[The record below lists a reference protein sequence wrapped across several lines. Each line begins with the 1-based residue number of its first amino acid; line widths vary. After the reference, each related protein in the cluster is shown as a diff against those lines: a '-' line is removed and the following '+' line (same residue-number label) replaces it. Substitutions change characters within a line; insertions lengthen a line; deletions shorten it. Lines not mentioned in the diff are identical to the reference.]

1 MSRKK
6 YDFSGWATRNDIR
19 CADGLTIR
27 QDAFADCDGMTVPLV
42 YMHDHKDPENVL
54 GHAMLENREDGVYCY
69 GSFNNTEKGEMAK
82 ALVAHGDI
90 TSLSIFANQL
100 VKRGKDVLHGAI
112 REVSLVLAGANPGA
126 TIDFPIL
133 QHSDGS
139 YEDVEDEAIISYKQ
153 PLKMSEYLAHYF
165 DEDELY
171 HDDDDDEDDEDYDE
185 EDYDDDDEEEE
196 DEEEDMNEA
205 TVGEFMD
212 TLDEEQQEIVN
223 GMLEAAYEQG
233 AQDVL
238 EEGEDEDE
246 YDEEEY
252 DEDEEDDEDED
263 DEVAQYYMNGG
274 NTLMHNNIFE
284 GYDDYDVLQ
293 HGMDEDTANSIL
305 SESIENGQSMK
316 ATSLAHG
323 IEDIDWLF
331 PEAKM
336 ASPTPEWIKRDMG
349 WVQGVLNG
357 VHHTPYSRIKSR
369 FADIREDEARAR
381 GYIKDN
387 YKKEEVFSL
396 LKRTTT
402 PQTIYKKQ
410 KLDRDDII
418 DITDFDVVAWIKAEM
433 RVMLDEEIARAIMI
447 GDGRL
452 NSSEDKIKEEHVRPI
467 WKDDPLYSVK
477 VKVTYGAGATDNDKA
492 QANIKALI
500 KNRKLYK
507 GSGNPKF
514 YTTEDVLADMLLIT
528 DTTGRFIYDSVQ
540 NLANK
545 LRVSEIVTVPVFDN
559 QTRVDDGTT
568 LQLLGIMVNLADYN
582 VGADKG
588 GAINMFDDFDIDYN
602 KEVYLIETRISGA
615 LTVPFSALVLECEA
629 SNG

>member
-1 MSRKK
+1 MGIKSN
-6 YDFSGWATRNDIR
+6 YDFSGWATRNDIE

-27 QDAFADCDGMTVPLV
+27 QDAFKDCDGKEVPLV
-42 YMHDHKDPENVL
+42 YMHDHDSIDNVL
-54 GHAMLENREDGVYCY
+54 GHALLENRNNGVYCY
-69 GSFNNTEKGEMAK
+69 GKFNEDTDQGLKAK
-82 ALVAHGDI
+82 ALVANGDL
-90 TSLSIFANQL
+90 TSLSIYANQL
-100 VKRGKDVLHGAI
+100 VKRGSDVLHGAI

-126 TIDFPIL
+126 TIDFPVL

-139 YEDVEDEAIISYKQ
+139 YEDVEDEAIISFKQ
-153 PLKMSEYLAHYF
+153 PFALSDECAHFLDDEEDEYLEHA
-165 DEDELY
+165 
-171 HDDDDDEDDEDYDE
+171 EDDEEADAGDE
-185 EDYDDDDEEEE
+185 T
-196 DEEEDMNEA
+196 
-205 TVGEFMD
+205 TVQDVMD
-212 TLDEEQQEIVN
+212 TLNEDQQKLFEGMMALAYDQGYEDASGEGSDE
-223 GMLEAAYEQG
+223 
-233 AQDVL
+233 
-238 EEGEDEDE
+238 EDEDE
-246 YDEEEY
+246 VEQSDFNNEGETIMHKNVFEK
-252 DEDEEDDEDED
+252 ED
-263 DEVAQYYMNGG
+263 
-274 NTLMHNNIFE
+274 NTI
-284 GYDDYDVLQ
+284 LQ
-293 HGMDEDTANSIL
+293 HGMDVETASAIL
-305 SESIENGQSMK
+305 NDAKNNGQSLK
-316 ATSLAHG
+316 ATSLAHS

-331 PEAKM
+331 PEAKT
-336 ASPTPEWIKRDMG
+336 ASPTPEWIKRDTG

-381 GYIKDN
+381 GYIKDE
-387 YKKEEVFSL
+387 YKKEETFSL

-433 RVMLDEEIARAIMI
+433 RMMLDEEIARAIMI

-452 NSSEDKIKEEHVRPI
+452 ASSEDKIKEENIRPI
-467 WKDDPLYSVK
+467 WKDDDLYSVK
-477 VKVTYGAGATDNDKA
+477 VKVTYAAGADDNAKA

-528 DTTGRFIYDSVQ
+528 DTTGRFIYESVQ

-545 LRVSEIVTVPVFDN
+545 LRVTEIVTVPVFDN
-559 QTRVDDGTT
+559 QTRQSGGKTYA
-568 LQLLGIMVNLADYN
+568 LLGIMVNLADYN

-615 LTVPFSALVLECEA
+615 LTVPFSALVLETEV

>member
-1 MSRKK
+1 MSRKNF
-6 YDFSGWATRNDIR
+6 DFSGWATRNDIK

-27 QDAFADCDGMTVPLV
+27 QDAFADCDGAKVPLV

-54 GHAMLENREDGVYCY
+54 GHAILENREDGVYCY

-100 VKRGKDVLHGAI
+100 VKKGSDVLHGAI

-126 TIDFPIL
+126 TIDFPVL

-153 PLKMSEYLAHYF
+153 PLSMSEELAHYF
-165 DEDELY
+165 DDEETLY
-171 HDDDDDEDDEDYDE
+171 HDDVEDEDD
-185 EDYDDDDEEEE
+185 
-196 DEEEDMNEA
+196 
-205 TVGEFMD
+205 
-212 TLDEEQQEIVN
+212 
-223 GMLEAAYEQG
+223 
-233 AQDVL
+233 
-238 EEGEDEDE
+238 
-246 YDEEEY
+246 EY
-252 DEDEEDDEDED
+252 DEDEEYDEDVEDEEDEDEEGDED
-263 DEVAQYYMNGG
+263 DPTVEEVIDTMDEDQQEVLDNMMQLAYEQGVQDASGGEIEQSYMYEGG
-274 NTLMHNNIFE
+274 NTIMHKNVFDNDY
-284 GYDDYDVLQ
+284 GYDTLE
-293 HGMDEDTANSIL
+293 HGIDAEEAMSIL
-305 SESIENGQSMK
+305 NDAKENGQSLK
-316 ATSLAHG
+316 ATTLAHS

-336 ASPTPEWIKRDMG
+336 ATATPEWIKRDTG

-381 GYIKDN
+381 GYIKDE
-387 YKKEEVFSL
+387 YKKEETFSL

-410 KLDRDDII
+410 KLDRDDIV

-433 RVMLDEEIARAIMI
+433 RMMLDEEIARAIMI

-452 NSSEDKIKEEHVRPI
+452 NSSEDKIKEEHIRPI
-467 WKDDPLYSVK
+467 WKDDDLYSVK
-477 VKVTYGAGATDNDKA
+477 VKVTYAAGADDNAKA

-528 DTTGRFIYDSVQ
+528 DTTGRFIYESVQ

-545 LRVSEIVTVPVFDN
+545 LRVTEIVTVPVFDN
-559 QTRVDDGTT
+559 QTRQSGGKTYA
-568 LQLLGIMVNLADYN
+568 LLGIMVNLSDYN

-588 GAINMFDDFDIDYN
+588 GAVNMFEDFDIDYN

-615 LTVPFSALVLECEA
+615 LTVPFSALVLETEVT
-629 SNG
+629 NG

>member
-6 YDFSGWATRNDIR
+6 FDFSGWATRNDIK

-27 QDAFADCDGMTVPLV
+27 QDAFADCDGITVPLV

-100 VKRGKDVLHGAI
+100 VKRGTDVLHGAI

-133 QHSDGS
+133 QHSDGT
-139 YEDVEDEAIISYKQ
+139 YEDIENEAIISYKQ
-153 PLKMSEYLAHYF
+153 PLAVSKELMHMYRENFYLNHA
-165 DEDELY
+165 
-171 HDDDDDEDDEDYDE
+171 DDDLDEEYEEDDEDEYEEDEYEDDE
-185 EDYDDDDEEEE
+185 EDDDEEDGEVGELVDSLDEEQAELLDRMMGAAYEQGMKDALEEIEGEDEEE
-196 DEEEDMNEA
+196 DEED
-205 TVGEFMD
+205 
-212 TLDEEQQEIVN
+212 
-223 GMLEAAYEQG
+223 
-233 AQDVL
+233 
-238 EEGEDEDE
+238 
-246 YDEEEY
+246 
-252 DEDEEDDEDED
+252 EDDEED

-284 GYDDYDVLQ
+284 GYDGYDVLQ
-293 HGMDEDTANSIL
+293 HGMDEETADAIL
-305 SESIENGQSMK
+305 HDSIENGQSLK

-331 PEAKM
+331 PDAKM
-336 ASPTPEWIKRDMG
+336 ASPTPDWIKRDTG
-349 WVQGVLNG
+349 WVSGVLNG

-387 YKKEEVFSL
+387 YKKEEVFTL

-452 NSSEDKIKEEHVRPI
+452 ASSEDKIKEEHVRPI
-467 WKDDPLYSVK
+467 WKDDELYSVK

-540 NLANK
+540 QLANK
-545 LRVSEIVTVPVFDN
+545 LRVSDIVTVPVFDN
-559 QTRVDDGTT
+559 QSRVDTT
-568 LQLLGIMVNLADYN
+568 DAKTYDLLGIMVNLNDYN

-615 LTVPFSALVLECEA
+615 LTVPFSALVLETEH

>member
-1 MSRKK
+1 MGIKSN
-6 YDFSGWATRNDIR
+6 YDFSGWATRNDIE

-27 QDAFADCDGMTVPLV
+27 QDAFKDCDGKEVPLV
-42 YMHDHKDPENVL
+42 YMHDHDSIDNVL
-54 GHAMLENREDGVYCY
+54 GHALLENRNNGVYCY
-69 GSFNNTEKGEMAK
+69 GKFNEDTDQGLKAK
-82 ALVAHGDI
+82 ALVANGDL
-90 TSLSIFANQL
+90 TSLSIYANQL
-100 VKRGKDVLHGAI
+100 VKRGSDVLHGAI

-126 TIDFPIL
+126 TIDFPVL

-139 YEDVEDEAIISYKQ
+139 YEDVEDEAIISFKQ
-153 PLKMSEYLAHYF
+153 PFALSDECAHFLDDEEDEYLEHA
-165 DEDELY
+165 
-171 HDDDDDEDDEDYDE
+171 EDDEEADAGDE
-185 EDYDDDDEEEE
+185 T
-196 DEEEDMNEA
+196 
-205 TVGEFMD
+205 TVQDVMD
-212 TLDEEQQEIVN
+212 TLDEDQQKLLE
-223 GMLEAAYEQG
+223 GMMALAYDQG
-233 AQDVL
+233 YEDASG
-238 EEGEDEDE
+238 EGS
-246 YDEEEY
+246 
-252 DEDEEDDEDED
+252 DEEDEVEQSDFNNEGETIMHKNVFEKED
-263 DEVAQYYMNGG
+263 
-274 NTLMHNNIFE
+274 NTT
-284 GYDDYDVLQ
+284 LQ
-293 HGMDEDTANSIL
+293 HGMDVETASAIL
-305 SESIENGQSMK
+305 NDAKNNGQSLK
-316 ATSLAHG
+316 ATSLAHS

-331 PEAKM
+331 PEAKT
-336 ASPTPEWIKRDMG
+336 ASPTPEWIKRDTG

-381 GYIKDN
+381 GYIKDE
-387 YKKEEVFSL
+387 YKKEETFSL

-433 RVMLDEEIARAIMI
+433 RMMLDEEIARAIMI

-452 NSSEDKIKEEHVRPI
+452 NSSEDKIKEENIRPI
-467 WKDDPLYSVK
+467 WKDDDLYSVK
-477 VKVTYGAGATDNDKA
+477 VKVTYAAGADDNAKA

-528 DTTGRFIYDSVQ
+528 DTTGRFIYESVQ

-545 LRVSEIVTVPVFDN
+545 LRVTEIVTVPVFDN
-559 QTRVDDGTT
+559 QTRQSGGKTYA
-568 LQLLGIMVNLADYN
+568 LLGIMVNLADYN

-615 LTVPFSALVLECEA
+615 LTVPFSALVLETEVT
-629 SNG
+629 NG

>member
-6 YDFSGWATRNDIR
+6 YDFSGWATRNDIK

-27 QDAFADCDGMTVPLV
+27 QDAFADCDGVTVPLV

-54 GHAMLENREDGVYCY
+54 GHAFLENREEGVYCY
-69 GSFNNTEKGEMAK
+69 GSFNTTEKGEMAK

-100 VKRGKDVLHGAI
+100 VKKGTDVLHGAI

-126 TIDFPIL
+126 TIDFPVL

-139 YEDVEDEAIISYKQ
+139 YEDVEDEAIIAYRQ
-153 PLKMSEYLAHYF
+153 PLSVSEELSHYF
-165 DEDELY
+165 DEDEEDLY
-171 HDDDDDEDDEDYDE
+171 HDDVE
-185 EDYDDDDEEEE
+185 DEEEE
-196 DEEEDMNEA
+196 GDDEDPAIEDI
-205 TVGEFMD
+205 F
-212 TLDEEQQEIVN
+212 DEEQKEVVDNLMELAYRQGAEDALADAEGEEDVEEPEE
-223 GMLEAAYEQG
+223 GDDEAAQSG
-233 AQDVL
+233 
-238 EEGEDEDE
+238 
-246 YDEEEY
+246 
-252 DEDEEDDEDED
+252 
-263 DEVAQYYMNGG
+263 MNGG
-274 NTLMHNNIFE
+274 DTVMHKNVFE
-284 GYDDYDVLQ
+284 KREDEKVLC
-293 HGMDEDTANSIL
+293 HGMDAETAMAIIT
-305 SESIENGQSMK
+305 ESKDNGQSMK
-316 ATSLAHG
+316 ATSLAHS
-323 IEDIDWLF
+323 IQDIDWLF
-331 PEAKM
+331 PEAKS
-336 ASPTPEWIKRDMG
+336 ASATPDWIKRDTG
-349 WVQGVLNG
+349 WVAGVLNG

-381 GYIKDN
+381 GYIKDE
-387 YKKEEVFSL
+387 YKKEETFSL

-452 NSSEDKIKEEHVRPI
+452 ASSEDKIKEEHVRPI
-467 WKDDPLYSVK
+467 WKDDDLYSVK
-477 VKVTYGAGATDNDKA
+477 VKVTYAAGADDNAKA

-540 NLANK
+540 QLANK
-545 LRVSEIVTVPVFDN
+545 LRVSDIVTVPVFDN
-559 QTRVDDGTT
+559 QTRAVADKTH
-568 LQLLGIMVNLADYN
+568 QLLGIMVNLADYN

-588 GAINMFDDFDIDYN
+588 GAVNMFDDFDIDYN

-615 LTVPFSALVLECEA
+615 LTVPFSALVLECEV

>member
-6 YDFSGWATRNDIR
+6 YDFSGWATRNDIK

-27 QDAFADCDGMTVPLV
+27 QDAFADCDGITVPLV

-54 GHAMLENREDGVYCY
+54 GHASLENRDEGVYCY
-69 GSFNNTEKGEMAK
+69 GSFNSTEKGEMAK

-100 VKRGKDVLHGAI
+100 VKKGSDVLHGAI

-126 TIDFPIL
+126 TIDFPVL

-153 PLKMSEYLAHYF
+153 PLSISNELSHYF
-165 DEDELY
+165 DEDEEDLY
-171 HDDDDDEDDEDYDE
+171 HDD
-185 EDYDDDDEEEE
+185 
-196 DEEEDMNEA
+196 
-205 TVGEFMD
+205 V
-212 TLDEEQQEIVN
+212 
-223 GMLEAAYEQG
+223 
-233 AQDVL
+233 
-238 EEGEDEDE
+238 
-246 YDEEEY
+246 
-252 DEDEEDDEDED
+252 EEDDEDNED
-263 DEVAQYYMNGG
+263 PTVEDIIDSMDEDQQEVLSNMMELAYKQGMEDASSDSGESEDSEDNEVSQSDMNGG
-274 NTLMHNNIFE
+274 DKIMHKNVFDKRE
-284 GYDDYDVLQ
+284 DDVVLQ
-293 HGMDEDTANSIL
+293 HGIDAEEAMNIL
-305 SESIENGQSMK
+305 REAKDNGQSMK
-316 ATSLAHG
+316 ATTLAHS
-323 IEDIDWLF
+323 IQDIDWLF
-331 PEAKM
+331 PEAKS
-336 ASPTPEWIKRDMG
+336 ASATPDWIKRDTG
-349 WVQGVLNG
+349 WVAGVLNG

-381 GYIKDN
+381 GYIKDE
-387 YKKEEVFSL
+387 YKKEETFSL

-452 NSSEDKIKEEHVRPI
+452 ASSEDKIKEEHVRPI
-467 WKDDPLYSVK
+467 WKDDELYSVK
-477 VKVTYGAGATDNDKA
+477 VKVTYAAGADDNAKA

-540 NLANK
+540 QLANK

-559 QTRVDDGTT
+559 QTRQAGGKT
-568 LQLLGIMVNLADYN
+568 LALLGIMVNLADYN

-588 GAINMFDDFDIDYN
+588 GAVNMFDDFDIDYN

-615 LTVPFSALVLECEA
+615 LTVPFSALVLETEV

>member
-6 YDFSGWATRNDIR
+6 YDFSGWATRNDIK

-27 QDAFADCDGMTVPLV
+27 QDAFADCDGTTVPLV

-54 GHAMLENREDGVYCY
+54 GHAILENREDGVYCY
-69 GSFNNTEKGEMAK
+69 GSFNDTEKGEMAK
-82 ALVAHGDI
+82 ELVAHGDI
-90 TSLSIFANQL
+90 TSLSIYANQL
-100 VKRGKDVLHGAI
+100 VKRGTDVLHGAI

-126 TIDFPIL
+126 TIDFPVL

-153 PLKMSEYLAHYF
+153 PLSLSDELNHSFEEASN
-165 DEDELY
+165 EDEIS
-171 HDDDDDEDDEDYDE
+171 HAEENKDEPTVQEVMDTMNENQKTLLEGMMEIAYEKGIEDAGKSYDNKDE
-185 EDYDDDDEEEE
+185 EVSQSDI
-196 DEEEDMNEA
+196 N
-205 TVGEFMD
+205 
-212 TLDEEQQEIVN
+212 
-223 GMLEAAYEQG
+223 
-233 AQDVL
+233 
-238 EEGEDEDE
+238 EEGDKI
-246 YDEEEY
+246 
-252 DEDEEDDEDED
+252 
-263 DEVAQYYMNGG
+263 
-274 NTLMHNNIFE
+274 MHNNVFE
-284 GYDDYDVLQ
+284 KKEDEKILQ
-293 HGMDEDTANSIL
+293 HGMDAETASAIL
-305 SESIENGQSMK
+305 ADAQANGQSLK
-316 ATSLAHG
+316 ATTIAHS
-323 IEDIDWLF
+323 IQDIDWLF
-331 PEAKM
+331 PEAKT
-336 ASPTPEWIKRDMG
+336 ASATPDWIKRDTG
-349 WVQGVLNG
+349 WVSGVLNG

-369 FADIREDEARAR
+369 FADIREDEARAK
-381 GYIKDN
+381 GYIKDE
-387 YKKEEVFSL
+387 YKKEETFTL

-433 RVMLDEEIARAIMI
+433 RMMLDEEIARAIMI

-452 NSSEDKIKEEHVRPI
+452 ASSDDKIKEEHVRPI
-467 WKDDPLYSVK
+467 WKDDELYSVK
-477 VKVTYGAGATDNDKA
+477 VKVTYAAGADDNAKA

-528 DTTGRFIYDSVQ
+528 DTTGRFIYESVQ
-540 NLANK
+540 SLANR

-559 QTRVDDGTT
+559 QVRTEDGHNYA
-568 LQLLGIMVNLADYN
+568 LLGIMVNLADYN

-588 GAINMFDDFDIDYN
+588 GAVNMFDDFDIDYN
-602 KEVYLIETRISGA
+602 KETYLIETRISGA
-615 LTVPFSALVLECEA
+615 LTVPFSALVLECEV

>member
-6 YDFSGWATRNDIR
+6 YDFSGWATRNDIK

-27 QDAFADCDGMTVPLV
+27 QDAFADCDGVTVPLV

-54 GHAMLENREDGVYCY
+54 GHAFLENRDEGVYCY
-69 GSFNNTEKGEMAK
+69 GSFNSTEKGEMCK

-100 VKRGKDVLHGAI
+100 VKKGTDVLHGAI

-126 TIDFPIL
+126 TIDFPVL

-139 YEDVEDEAIISYKQ
+139 FEDVEDEAIIAYKQ
-153 PLKMSEYLAHYF
+153 PLSISEELSHYF
-165 DEDELY
+165 DEDEEDLY
-171 HDDDDDEDDEDYDE
+171 HDDA
-185 EDYDDDDEEEE
+185 EE
-196 DEEEDMNEA
+196 DEES
-205 TVGEFMD
+205 
-212 TLDEEQQEIVN
+212 
-223 GMLEAAYEQG
+223 
-233 AQDVL
+233 
-238 EEGEDEDE
+238 
-246 YDEEEY
+246 
-252 DEDEEDDEDED
+252 EDEEDPTVEEILDSMDEDQQEVVENLMELAYQQGLQDQGANLDEEVEED
-263 DEVAQYYMNGG
+263 EEDSDEEVAQSDMNGG
-274 NTLMHNNIFE
+274 DTIMHKNIFE
-284 GYDDYDVLQ
+284 KREDDVVLQ
-293 HGMDEDTANSIL
+293 HGIDADEAMSIIN
-305 SESIENGQSMK
+305 EARDNGQSMR
-316 ATSLAHG
+316 ATTLAHS
-323 IEDIDWLF
+323 IQDIDWLF
-331 PEAKM
+331 PEAKS
-336 ASPTPEWIKRDMG
+336 ASATPDWIKRDTG
-349 WVQGVLNG
+349 WVSGVLNG

-381 GYIKDN
+381 GYIKDE
-387 YKKEEVFSL
+387 YKKEETFSL

-452 NSSEDKIKEEHVRPI
+452 ASSEDKIKEEHVRPI
-467 WKDDPLYSVK
+467 WKDDELYSVK
-477 VKVTYGAGATDNDKA
+477 VKVTYAAGADDNAKA

-540 NLANK
+540 QLANK

-559 QTRVDDGTT
+559 QTRQSGGKT
-568 LQLLGIMVNLADYN
+568 LALLGIMVNLADYN

-588 GAINMFDDFDIDYN
+588 GAVNMFDDFDIDYN

-615 LTVPFSALVLECEA
+615 LTVPFSALVLETEV

>member
-1 MSRKK
+1 MSSK
-6 YDFSGWATRNDIR
+6 YDFSGWATRNDIK

-27 QDAFADCDGMTVPLV
+27 QDAFADCDGITVPLV

-69 GSFNNTEKGEMAK
+69 GSFNDTEKGEMAK

-90 TSLSIFANQL
+90 TSLSIYANQL
-100 VKRGKDVLHGAI
+100 IKKGTDVLHGAI

-153 PLKMSEYLAHYF
+153 PLSMS
-165 DEDELY
+165 DELSHY
-171 HDDDDDEDDEDYDE
+171 
-185 EDYDDDDEEEE
+185 YDDNEEEVLE
-196 DEEEDMNEA
+196 HSEEENEESNDP
-205 TVGEFMD
+205 TVQEVMD
-212 TLDEEQQEIVN
+212 SLNDDQQELLE
-223 GMLEAAYEQG
+223 GMMTLAYEKGLEDAGVDNKEPEENTEEIEQSNEG
-233 AQDVL
+233 GETIMHKNVFETQENDV
-238 EEGEDEDE
+238 
-246 YDEEEY
+246 
-252 DEDEEDDEDED
+252 
-263 DEVAQYYMNGG
+263 
-274 NTLMHNNIFE
+274 
-284 GYDDYDVLQ
+284 VLC
-293 HGMDEDTANSIL
+293 HGMDVDTANAIIN
-305 SESIENGQSMK
+305 ESRDNGQSMK
-316 ATSLAHG
+316 ATSLAHS
-323 IEDIDWLF
+323 IDQIDWLF
-331 PEAKM
+331 PEAKS
-336 ASPTPEWIKRDMG
+336 ASATPEFIKRDTG
-349 WVQGVLNG
+349 WVAGVLNG
-357 VHHTPYSRIKSR
+357 VHHTPYSRIKSH

-381 GYIKDN
+381 GYIKDE

-396 LKRTTT
+396 LKRTTS

-418 DITDFDVVAWIKAEM
+418 DITDFDVVAWIKSEM
-433 RVMLDEEIARAIMI
+433 RMMLDEEIARAIMI

-452 NSSEDKIKEEHVRPI
+452 ASSEDKINEQHVRPI
-467 WKDDPLYSVK
+467 WKDDDLYSVK
-477 VKVTYGAGATDNDKA
+477 VKVTYAVGADDNAKA

-507 GSGNPKF
+507 GSGSPKF

-528 DTTGRFIYDSVQ
+528 DTTGRFIYESVQ

-559 QTRVDDGTT
+559 QTRQADGKT

-588 GAINMFDDFDIDYN
+588 GAVNMFDDFDIDYN

-615 LTVPFSALVLECEA
+615 LTVPFSALVLETEV

>member
-1 MSRKK
+1 MSRKNF
-6 YDFSGWATRNDIR
+6 DFSGWATRNDIE

-27 QDAFADCDGMTVPLV
+27 QDAFADCDGIKVPLV

-54 GHAMLENREDGVYCY
+54 GHAILENREDGVYCY
-69 GSFNNTEKGEMAK
+69 GSFNDTEKGQMAK

-126 TIDFPIL
+126 TIDFPVL

-139 YEDVEDEAIISYKQ
+139 YEDIEDEAIISYKQ
-153 PLKMSEYLAHYF
+153 PLSMSEELAHYF
-165 DEDELY
+165 DDEEELY
-171 HDDDDDEDDEDYDE
+171 HDDADGESE
-185 EDYDDDDEEEE
+185 EVE
-196 DEEEDMNEA
+196 DEEPEEEVEDEESEEDGES
-205 TVGEFMD
+205 TVDEVIDSM
-212 TLDEEQQEIVN
+212 TEEQQQVVSDLMDLAYQQGIQ
-223 GMLEAAYEQG
+223 EASG
-233 AQDVL
+233 
-238 EEGEDEDE
+238 EEVKQSYMNEGGDTIMHKNVFEK
-246 YDEEEY
+246 Y
-252 DEDEEDDEDED
+252 EDDK
-263 DEVAQYYMNGG
+263 
-274 NTLMHNNIFE
+274 
-284 GYDDYDVLQ
+284 VLQ
-293 HGMDEDTANSIL
+293 HGIDAEEATNIL
-305 SESIENGQSMK
+305 SEAKNNGQSLK
-316 ATSLAHG
+316 ATSLAHS

-331 PEAKM
+331 PEAKT
-336 ASPTPEWIKRDMG
+336 ASPTPEWIKRDTG
-349 WVQGVLNG
+349 WVSGVLNG

-381 GYIKDN
+381 GYIKDE
-387 YKKEEVFSL
+387 YKKEETFSL

-433 RVMLDEEIARAIMI
+433 RMMLDEEIARAIMI

-452 NSSEDKIKEEHVRPI
+452 ASSEDKIKEENIRPI
-467 WKDDPLYSVK
+467 WKDDELYSVK
-477 VKVTYGAGATDNDKA
+477 VKVTYAAGADDNAKA

-528 DTTGRFIYDSVQ
+528 DTTGRFIYESVQ

-559 QTRVDDGTT
+559 QTRQADGKTYA
-568 LQLLGIMVNLADYN
+568 LLGIMVNLADYN

-615 LTVPFSALVLECEA
+615 LTVPFSALVLETEVA
-629 SNG
+629 NG

>member
-1 MSRKK
+1 M
-6 YDFSGWATRNDIR
+6 
-19 CADGLTIR
+19 
-27 QDAFADCDGMTVPLV
+27 
-42 YMHDHKDPENVL
+42 
-54 GHAMLENREDGVYCY
+54 YCY
-69 GSFNNTEKGEMAK
+69 GSFNDTEKGEMAK

-100 VKRGKDVLHGAI
+100 VKKGTDVLHGAI

-126 TIDFPIL
+126 TIDFPVL

-139 YEDVEDEAIISYKQ
+139 FEDVEDEAIIAYRQ
-153 PLKMSEYLAHYF
+153 PLSVSDELAHYI
-165 DEDELY
+165 DEADDELS
-171 HDDDDDEDDEDYDE
+171 HDDSTDKESEKDSNEPTVKEVMDTLNEDQKTLLEGMMEIAYE
-185 EDYDDDDEEEE
+185 EGKKSNLKE
-196 DEEEDMNEA
+196 DEENKENKENE
-205 TVGEFMD
+205 
-212 TLDEEQQEIVN
+212 
-223 GMLEAAYEQG
+223 
-233 AQDVL
+233 
-238 EEGEDEDE
+238 
-246 YDEEEY
+246 
-252 DEDEEDDEDED
+252 
-263 DEVAQYYMNGG
+263 EVKQSDNMNGG
-274 NTLMHNNIFE
+274 DTVMHKNVFE
-284 GYDDYDVLQ
+284 NKEDDKVLC
-293 HGMDEDTANSIL
+293 HGMDSETAMAIIN
-305 SESIENGQSMK
+305 ESKDNGQSMR
-316 ATSLAHG
+316 ATSLAHS
-323 IEDIDWLF
+323 IQDIDWLF
-331 PEAKM
+331 PEAKS
-336 ASPTPEWIKRDMG
+336 ASATPDWIKRDTG
-349 WVQGVLNG
+349 WVAGVLNG

-381 GYIKDN
+381 GYIKDE
-387 YKKEEVFSL
+387 YKKEETFSL

-452 NSSEDKIKEEHVRPI
+452 ASSEDKIKEEHVRPI
-467 WKDDPLYSVK
+467 WKDDDLYSVK
-477 VKVTYGAGATDNDKA
+477 VKVTYAAGADDNAKA

-540 NLANK
+540 QLANK
-545 LRVSEIVTVPVFDN
+545 LRVSDIVTVPVFDN
-559 QTRVDDGTT
+559 QTRAVADKTH
-568 LQLLGIMVNLADYN
+568 QLLGIMVNLADYN

-588 GAINMFDDFDIDYN
+588 GAVNMFDDFDIDYN

-615 LTVPFSALVLECEA
+615 LTVPFSALVLECEV

>member
-1 MSRKK
+1 MSRKNF
-6 YDFSGWATRNDIR
+6 DFSGWATRNDIE

-27 QDAFADCDGMTVPLV
+27 QDAFADCDGIKVPLV

-54 GHAMLENREDGVYCY
+54 GHAILENREDGVYCY
-69 GSFNNTEKGEMAK
+69 GSFNDTEKGQMAK

-126 TIDFPIL
+126 TIDFPVL

-139 YEDVEDEAIISYKQ
+139 YEDIEDEAIISYKQ
-153 PLKMSEYLAHYF
+153 PLSMSDELAHYF
-165 DEDELY
+165 DDEEELY
-171 HDDDDDEDDEDYDE
+171 HDDVDE
-185 EDYDDDDEEEE
+185 ESEEVE
-196 DEEEDMNEA
+196 DEEPEEE
-205 TVGEFMD
+205 VE
-212 TLDEEQQEIVN
+212 DEES
-223 GMLEAAYEQG
+223 
-233 AQDVL
+233 
-238 EEGEDEDE
+238 
-246 YDEEEY
+246 
-252 DEDEEDDEDED
+252 EEDDEVTVDDVIDSMTEEQQQVVSDLMDLAYQQGIQEASGEEVKQSYMNEGGDTIMHKNVFEKYED
-263 DEVAQYYMNGG
+263 DK
-274 NTLMHNNIFE
+274 
-284 GYDDYDVLQ
+284 VLQ
-293 HGMDEDTANSIL
+293 HGIDVEEATNIL
-305 SESIENGQSMK
+305 SEAKNNGQSLK
-316 ATSLAHG
+316 ATSLAHS

-336 ASPTPEWIKRDMG
+336 ASPTPEWIKRDTG
-349 WVQGVLNG
+349 WVSGVLNG

-381 GYIKDN
+381 GYIKDE
-387 YKKEEVFSL
+387 YKKEETFSL

-433 RVMLDEEIARAIMI
+433 RMMLDEEIARAIMI

-452 NSSEDKIKEEHVRPI
+452 NSSEDKIKEEHIRPI
-467 WKDDPLYSVK
+467 WKDDELYSVK
-477 VKVTYGAGATDNDKA
+477 VKVTYAAGADDNAKA

-528 DTTGRFIYDSVQ
+528 DTTGRFIYESVQ

-559 QTRVDDGTT
+559 QTRQEGGKTYA
-568 LQLLGIMVNLADYN
+568 LLGIMVNLNDYN
-582 VGADKG
+582 VGADRG
-588 GAINMFDDFDIDYN
+588 GAVNMFDDFDIDYN

-615 LTVPFSALVLECEA
+615 LTVPFSALVLETEVA
-629 SNG
+629 NG

>member
-6 YDFSGWATRNDIR
+6 YDFSGWATRNDIQ

-27 QDAFADCDGMTVPLV
+27 QDAFADCDGEKVPLV
-42 YMHDHKDPENVL
+42 YMHDHKGISNVL
-54 GHAMLENREDGVYCY
+54 GHAYLENREDGVYCY
-69 GSFNNTEKGEMAK
+69 GVFNDTEAGAMGK

-100 VKRGKDVLHGAI
+100 VKNGKDVVHGII

-126 TIDFPIL
+126 TIDFPVL
-133 QHSDGS
+133 QHADGS
-139 YEDVEDEAIISYKQ
+139 YSDPIEEEAIISYKQ
-153 PLKMSEYLAHYF
+153 PLALSSEMEEFAHW
-165 DEDELY
+165 L
-171 HDDDDDEDDEDYDE
+171 
-185 EDYDDDDEEEE
+185 EE
-196 DEEEDMNEA
+196 DEEEDLYH
-205 TVGEFMD
+205 D
-212 TLDEEQQEIVN
+212 
-223 GMLEAAYEQG
+223 
-233 AQDVL
+233 DV
-238 EEGEDEDE
+238 EEDEDE
-246 YDEEEY
+246 ADDEVEEDAEDDDEEEL
-252 DEDEEDDEDED
+252 DI
-263 DEVAQYYMNGG
+263 DEVIDSMDDVQQQVVSDLIDYAYQQGAASVAENADDTVEQSDMNGG
-274 NTLMHNNIFE
+274 DTIMHRNIFE
-284 GYDDYDVLQ
+284 KREEDVVLQ
-293 HGMDEDTANSIL
+293 HGMDVETASAIL
-305 SESIENGQSMK
+305 TEARENGQSLK
-316 ATSLAHG
+316 ATSLAHS
-323 IEDIDWLF
+323 IQDIDWLF

-336 ASPTPEWIKRDMG
+336 ATATPEWIKRDTG
-349 WVQGVLNG
+349 WVNGVLNG

-381 GYIKDN
+381 GYIKDE
-387 YKKEEVFSL
+387 YKKEETFSL

-433 RVMLDEEIARAIMI
+433 RMMLDEEIARAIMI
-447 GDGRL
+447 GDGRPA
-452 NSSEDKIKEEHVRPI
+452 SSDDKINEQHVRPI
-467 WKDDPLYSVK
+467 WKDDDLYSVK
-477 VKVTYGAGATDNDKA
+477 VKVTYAAGADDNAKA

-528 DTTGRFIYDSVQ
+528 DTTGRFIYESVQ

-559 QTRVDDGTT
+559 QTRTSGGTT
-568 LQLLGIMVNLADYN
+568 LKLLGIMVNLADYN

-588 GAINMFDDFDIDYN
+588 GAVNMFEDFDIDYN
-602 KEVYLIETRISGA
+602 KETYLIETRISGA
-615 LTVPFSALVLECEA
+615 LIVPFSALVLETEV

>member
-1 MSRKK
+1 MGSK
-6 YDFSGWATRNDIR
+6 YDFSGWATRNDIK

-27 QDAFADCDGMTVPLV
+27 QDAFADCDGVTVPLV

-69 GSFNNTEKGEMAK
+69 GSFNETEKGEMAK

-90 TSLSIFANQL
+90 TSLSIYANQL
-100 VKRGKDVLHGAI
+100 VKKGTDVLHGAI

-153 PLKMSEYLAHYF
+153 PLSMS
-165 DEDELY
+165 DELSHY
-171 HDDDDDEDDEDYDE
+171 
-185 EDYDDDDEEEE
+185 
-196 DEEEDMNEA
+196 
-205 TVGEFMD
+205 
-212 TLDEEQQEIVN
+212 
-223 GMLEAAYEQG
+223 
-233 AQDVL
+233 
-238 EEGEDEDE
+238 
-246 YDEEEY
+246 Y
-252 DEDEEDDEDED
+252 DEDEEDLYHSDEEEEVEDEDEEVD
-263 DEVAQYYMNGG
+263 DESSDENDPTVEEVMETLDDKQQELLDGMMAMAYEQGLKDASGESDEDEEIEQSNEGG
-274 NTLMHNNIFE
+274 ETIMHKNVFE
-284 GYDDYDVLQ
+284 RREDDAVLQ
-293 HGMDEDTANSIL
+293 HGMDVETASAIL
-305 SESIENGQSMK
+305 EESKNNGQSMK

-323 IEDIDWLF
+323 IQDIDWLF
-331 PEAKM
+331 PEAKS
-336 ASPTPEWIKRDMG
+336 ASATPEWIKRDTG
-349 WVQGVLNG
+349 WVAGVLSG

-381 GYIKDN
+381 GYIKDE

-452 NSSEDKIKEEHVRPI
+452 ASSEDKINEQHIRPI
-467 WKDDPLYSVK
+467 WKDDDLYSVK
-477 VKVTYGAGATDNDKA
+477 VKVTYAGGADDNAKA

-507 GSGNPKF
+507 GSGNPNF

-540 NLANK
+540 QLANK
-545 LRVSEIVTVPVFDN
+545 LRVNNIITVPVFDN
-559 QTRVDDGTT
+559 QTRTVADKTH
-568 LQLLGIMVNLADYN
+568 QLLGIMVNLSDYN

-588 GAINMFDDFDIDYN
+588 GAVNMFDDFDIDYN

-615 LTVPFSALVLECEA
+615 LTVPFSALVLECEV